1 VALLGLGPAAMPQ
14 EGAGMKHNEA
24 VGVASGPHAAS
35 SGSSVTEDDA
45 LIASCAERAVELMR
59 ANLGPRGFRAA
70 TPGAGARQRG
80 YDRVFGRDAAIC
92 AIAAAHCGD
101 GELIAGAERS
111 LLALAAQQAANG
123 QIPKYVDGAEDGEN
137 SGADFW
143 YLGCI
148 DATLWWLIAVAHLAR
163 RVAGL
168 ERRLCGPIGR
178 ALDWLSCQEHQQI
191 FLLQQNEASDWADI
205 MPRSGFVLYSNALWY
220 YVKGLYR
227 LPHARE
233 TGEHF
238 NYLFHPFGQHRA
250 DYKRL
255 RLFIHYARK
264 KPINRDM
271 YLSFVNLSYWGEE
284 GDVFGNLLA
293 TLFGLAD
300 EHRSNCILA
309 RIQRNQEG
317 AAYPVRVTCTPI
329 SKGDPYW
336 RTYMGRHRQ
345 NLEHCYH
352 NGGIWPFVGGFWVL
366 ALAAAGRRPQ
376 AARELAGLARVNAA
390 NGWQFN
396 EWFHGLT
403 GRPEGMSGQTWNAA
417 MFLLARH
424 GLANRVFRRIYDTSD
439 VAKSYA

>member
-1 VALLGLGPAAMPQ
+1 MNVNELAGL
-14 EGAGMKHNEA
+14 
-24 VGVASGPHAAS
+24 AAS
-35 SGSSVTEDDA
+35 SAEDED
-45 LIASCAERAVELMR
+45 LIARCAERATALLH
-59 ANLGPRGFRAA
+59 ANLGPLGFFAA

-111 LLALAAQQAANG
+111 LLALSAQQAANG
-123 QIPKYVDGAEDGEN
+123 QIPKYVDGEEN
-137 SGADFW
+137 SADFW

-163 RVAGL
+163 RVSGL
-168 ERRLCGPIGR
+168 QRRLCGPVGR
-178 ALDWLSCQEHQQI
+178 AIAWLSCQEHQQI

-227 LPHARE
+227 LPHASA

-255 RLFIHYARK
+255 RLFIHFARN
-264 KPINRDM
+264 KPVSSEM
-271 YLSFVNLSYWGEE
+271 YLSFVNLGYWGEE

-300 EHRSNCILA
+300 EHRTNRILA
-309 RIQRNQEG
+309 RIERNQVG
-317 AAYPVRVTCTPI
+317 AAYPVRVTCMPI
-329 SKGDPYW
+329 GRGDPYW
-336 RTYMGRHRQ
+336 RTYMGRHQQ
-345 NLEHCYH
+345 NLEYCYH

-366 ALAAAGRRPQ
+366 ALAAAGRQPQ
-376 AARELAGLARVNAA
+376 AARELAGLARANAA
-390 NGWQFN
+390 NGWRFT

-403 GRPEGMSGQTWNAA
+403 GQPEGMAGQSWNAA

-424 GLANRVFRRIYDTSD
+424 GLDNRVFRRIYDTGEG
-439 VAKSYA
+439 AWAGG

>member
-1 VALLGLGPAAMPQ
+1 MNHSDGPTIASNFPVDSS
-14 EGAGMKHNEA
+14 KH
-24 VGVASGPHAAS
+24 SS
-35 SGSSVTEDDA
+35 SGDDE
-45 LIASCAERAVELMR
+45 LIACCADRALQLLR
-59 ANLGPRGFRAA
+59 ANLGPQGFFAA
-70 TPGAGARQRG
+70 TPGSAAQERG

-101 GELIAGAERS
+101 SELIDGAERS
-111 LLALAAQQAANG
+111 LLALAAHQANNG
-123 QIPKYVDGAEDGEN
+123 QIPKYVDTAKN
-137 SGADFW
+137 SADFW

-148 DATLWWLIAVAHLAR
+148 DATLWWLIAVAHVAR
-163 RVAGL
+163 QAPGL
-168 ERRLCGPIGR
+168 ERRLRDRIGF
-178 ALDWLSCQEHQQI
+178 AIAWLSCQEHQQI

-233 TGEHF
+233 TAEHF

-255 RLFIHYARK
+255 RLFIHYARN
-264 KPINRDM
+264 KPINQEL
-271 YLSFVNLSYWGEE
+271 YLSFVNLGYWGEE

-293 TLFGLAD
+293 SLFGLAD
-300 EHRSNCILA
+300 EHRTNCILA
-309 RIQRNQEG
+309 RIQRNQQG

-329 SKGDPYW
+329 SRGDPFW

-345 NLEHCYH
+345 NLEYRYH

-366 ALAAAGRRPQ
+366 ALAAAGRREL
-376 AARELAGLARVNAA
+376 AGHELAGLARANAVND
-390 NGWQFN
+390 WQFN
-396 EWFHGLT
+396 EWFHGTT
-403 GRPEGMSGQTWNAA
+403 GQPEGMPGQTWNAA

-424 GLANRVFRRIYDTSD
+424 GLANRVFRKIYDTTE
-439 VAKSYA
+439 VAKPRP